1 MVEAPFTMR
10 RAAEFSLAQLAK
22 HHTVGF
28 EGYVCGSSDFRWGCG
43 RRVLRR

>member
-1 MVEAPFTMR
+1 MR

-28 EGYVCGSSDFRWGCG
+28 EGYVCGSSDFRWGAG
-43 RRVLRR
+43 VGSSADEEHA